1 MADVTLSGENTD
13 PPTVTRR
20 LSPRARTALEGDAM
34 RRERDD
40 DADEPTVVLRQP
52 PAGGPDMPVA
62 DSSSL
67 ANAAR
72 IVQQLEA
79 APERTLVRAAAP
91 LLLVVAQL
99 RNSVERADVAALRR
113 QIVETMDRFQQ
124 DAQKAGIEANEI
136 IAGRY
141 VLCATIDETVLT
153 TPWGSRSEWS
163 ANSLLNQYHNETW
176 GGEKV
181 FQILDRIRGNAEE
194 KIRLLLLIHACL
206 MLGFEGR
213 YRVLERGRD
222 QLDDLRNDLSRL
234 VRRHIKSATDEPLS
248 KQAKG
253 EQRGRK
259 LNNFVPLWV
268 VGVGAACLLVIVN
281 GYVQVM
287 LSGTVEATA
296 TRIQSL
302 VGG

>member
-1 MADVTLSGENTD
+1 MNGPSDNLD

-20 LSPRARTALEGDAM
+20 LSPRARTALENAPAPGAQA
-34 RRERDD
+34 EPADD
-40 DADEPTVVLRQP
+40 PTVLVRRPPRPAPAAQP
-52 PAGGPDMPVA
+52 A
-62 DSSSL
+62 DTSL
-67 ANAAR
+67 ANATDVVR
-72 IVQQLEA
+72 QLEA
-79 APERTLVRAAAP
+79 APERSLVRAAAP

-99 RNSVERADVAALRR
+99 RNSVEQADVAALRR
-113 QIVETMDRFQQ
+113 QIVEAVDRFQQ

-181 FQILDRIRGNAEE
+181 FEILDRVRADGGGR
-194 KIRLLLLIHACL
+194 KIGLLLLIHTCL

-222 QLDDLRNDLSRL
+222 QLDDLRSDLSRL
-234 VRRHIKSATDEPLS
+234 IRRNSSQQADEALS
-248 KQAKG
+248 RQARG

-259 LNNFVPLWV
+259 LNSFVPLWV
-268 VGVGAACLLVIVN
+268 VGIAALCVVILVHT
-281 GYVQVM
+281 YVQVV
-287 LSGTVEATA
+287 LSGVVQAMA

-302 VGG
+302 VTG

>member
-1 MADVTLSGENTD
+1 MSVPGENID

-20 LSPRARTALEGDAM
+20 LSPRARTALESDAARRGQDGDM
-34 RRERDD
+34 
-40 DADEPTVVLRQP
+40 DEPTVVMRRP
-52 PAGGPDMPVA
+52 PSTPPDMPVA
-62 DSSSL
+62 DSASL
-67 ANAAR
+67 ANAAH
-72 IVQQLEA
+72 IVLQLEA
-79 APERTLVRAAAP
+79 SPERTLVRAAAP

-113 QIVETMDRFQQ
+113 QIVEAMDRFQQ

-181 FQILDRIRGNAEE
+181 FLILERIRGNAEK
-194 KIRLLLLIHACL
+194 KIQLLLLIHTCL

-222 QLDDLRNDLSRL
+222 QLEDLRNDLSRL

-248 KQAKG
+248 RQAKG

-259 LNNFVPLWV
+259 LNSFIPLWM
-268 VGVGAACLLVIVN
+268 VGVGAVCLLVIVH
-281 GYVQVM
+281 GYVQIM

-296 TRIQSL
+296 AKIQSL
-302 VGG
+302 AGG

>member
-1 MADVTLSGENTD
+1 MSVSGENID

-20 LSPRARTALEGDAM
+20 LSPRARTALESDAARRGQDGDM
-34 RRERDD
+34 
-40 DADEPTVVLRQP
+40 DEPTVVMRRP
-52 PAGGPDMPVA
+52 PSTPPDMPVA
-62 DSSSL
+62 DSASL
-67 ANAAR
+67 ANAAH
-72 IVQQLEA
+72 IVLQLEA
-79 APERTLVRAAAP
+79 SPERTLVRAAAP

-113 QIVETMDRFQQ
+113 QIVEAMDRFQQ

-181 FQILDRIRGNAEE
+181 FLILERIRGNAEK
-194 KIRLLLLIHACL
+194 KIQLLLLIHTCL

-222 QLDDLRNDLSRL
+222 QLEDLRNDLSRL

-248 KQAKG
+248 RQAKG

-259 LNNFVPLWV
+259 LNSFIPLWM
-268 VGVGAACLLVIVN
+268 VGVGAVCLLVIVH
-281 GYVQVM
+281 GYVQIM

-296 TRIQSL
+296 AKIQSL
-302 VGG
+302 AGG

>member
-1 MADVTLSGENTD
+1 MTMQGENID

-20 LSPRARTALEGDAM
+20 LSPRARTALEGDGM
-34 RRERDD
+34 RRQQDD
-40 DADEPTVVLRQP
+40 DLDEPTVVQRRP
-52 PAGGPDMPVA
+52 PIAQPDMPAA

-72 IVQQLEA
+72 IVMQLEA

-99 RNSVERADVAALRR
+99 RNSVDRADVAALRR
-113 QIVETMDRFQQ
+113 QIVEAMDRFQQ

-181 FQILDRIRGNAEE
+181 FQILDRIRGNAEK
-194 KIRLLLLIHACL
+194 KIQLLLLIHTCL

-222 QLDDLRNDLSRL
+222 QLEDLRKDLSRL
-234 VRRHIKSATDEPLS
+234 VSRHIKSATDEPLS
-248 KQAKG
+248 RQAKG

-259 LNNFVPLWV
+259 LNNFVPLWM
-268 VGVGAACLLVIVN
+268 VGVGAVCLLVIVHS
-281 GYVQVM
+281 YVRIM
-287 LSGTVEATA
+287 LSGTVETTA
-296 TRIQSL
+296 AKIQSL